1 MATPGRWA
9 PTPADAATIP
19 KEGNLLILAHAESW
33 ERRFQISSLAASE
46 AAAQRGVDIA
56 LFFAALDA
64 WAKDEWDR
72 LDPSPP
78 LSVEHIERLGM
89 PSLESMIAGG
99 REEGRIRL
107 YACSASVR
115 LLSLDTR
122 TVQDRVDAIL
132 GWQTF
137 SRLIRGA
144 SSVVTL

>member
-1 MATPGRWA
+1 M
-9 PTPADAATIP
+9 
-19 KEGNLLILAHAESW
+19 EGGDLLILAHAQSW

-46 AAAQRGVDIA
+46 AAAGRRVDIA

-78 LSVEHIERLGM
+78 LSMEHIEGLGM

-99 REEGRIRL
+99 RDDGRIRL

-137 SRLIRGA
+137 SRLIQGA

>member
-9 PTPADAATIP
+9 PTPADGKTTP
-19 KEGNLLILAHAESW
+19 EEGDLLILAHADSW
-33 ERRFQISSLAASE
+33 EGRFQISSLAASE
-46 AAAQRGVDIA
+46 AAAQGRVDIA

-64 WAKDEWDR
+64 WAKGEWDR
-72 LDPSPP
+72 LDPGPP
-78 LSVEHIERLGM
+78 LNVGHIESLGM

-99 REEGRIRL
+99 REDGRIRL

-115 LLSLDTR
+115 LLGLDTR

-132 GWQTF
+132 GWQSF
-137 SRLIRGA
+137 SRLIHRA

>member
-1 MATPGRWA
+1 MKE
-9 PTPADAATIP
+9 AATTP
-19 KEGNLLILAHAESW
+19 EGGNLLILAHAQSW
-33 ERRFQISSLAASE
+33 ERRFQVSSLAASE
-46 AAAQRGVDIA
+46 AAAQRNVDIA

-64 WAKDEWDR
+64 WAKDEWDH
-72 LDPSPP
+72 LDPGPP
-78 LSVEHIERLGM
+78 LSVEHIAGLGM

-99 REEGRIRL
+99 RDDGRIRL

-137 SRLIRGA
+137 SRLIQGA

>member
-9 PTPADAATIP
+9 PTQPDAKTTP
-19 KEGNLLILAHAESW
+19 EEGNLLILAHAASW

-46 AAAQRGVDIA
+46 AAAQHSVDIA

-64 WAKDEWDR
+64 WTKGEWDR

-78 LSVEHIERLGM
+78 LSVEHVESLGM
-89 PSLESMIAGG
+89 PSLESMLASG
-99 REEGRIRL
+99 REDGRIRL

-132 GWQTF
+132 GWQSF
-137 SRLIRGA
+137 SRLIHGA

>member
-1 MATPGRWA
+1 MKE
-9 PTPADAATIP
+9 AATTP
-19 KEGNLLILAHAESW
+19 EAGHLLILAHAQSW
-33 ERRFQISSLAASE
+33 EMRFQISSLAASE
-46 AAAQRGVDIA
+46 AAAGGRVDIA

-64 WAKDEWDR
+64 WVKGDWDR

-78 LSVEHIERLGM
+78 LSVEHIESLGM

-99 REEGRIRL
+99 RDDERIRL

-137 SRLIRGA
+137 SRLIHDA

>member
-1 MATPGRWA
+1 M
-9 PTPADAATIP
+9 
-19 KEGNLLILAHAESW
+19 
-33 ERRFQISSLAASE
+33 
-46 AAAQRGVDIA
+46 
-56 LFFAALDA
+56 FFAALDA

-78 LSVEHIERLGM
+78 LKAEHIASLGM
-89 PSLESMIAGG
+89 PSLASMIAGG
-99 REEGRIRL
+99 RDEGRIRL

-137 SRLIRGA
+137 SRLIQGA

>member
-1 MATPGRWA
+1 M
-9 PTPADAATIP
+9 
-19 KEGNLLILAHAESW
+19 
-33 ERRFQISSLAASE
+33 
-46 AAAQRGVDIA
+46 
-56 LFFAALDA
+56 FFAALDA
-64 WAKDEWDR
+64 WAKDEGER
-72 LDPSPP
+72 LDPIPP
-78 LSVEHIERLGM
+78 LSVEHIERLGL